1 MCCLLFSLIKLSAL
15 LIEKSMPKPKC
26 ISYLFYV
33 GFHLFFVYFL
43 VLTFT
48 PRMCSIKCHFLSTPF
63 YQGFWVVSTSED
75 EVSEL
80 KSYESGG
87 NESSENEEISKE
99 ESEEVSEEE
108 ESVNDVEVMEIL
120 EQAEAHKQDQSKMQ
134 LEPVSMDK
142 SDNINNVKVDNLRI
156 ETTSNSANES
166 EKKVC
171 I

>member
-1 MCCLLFSLIKLSAL
+1 
-15 LIEKSMPKPKC
+15 MPKPKC
-26 ISYLFYV
+26 ISYLFSV

-87 NESSENEEISKE
+87 NEEISKE

-156 ETTSNSANES
+156 ETTLKSANES

>member
-48 PRMCSIKCHFLSTPF
+48 PRMCSIKCNFLSTPF

-99 ESEEVSEEE
+99 ESEKVSEEE

-120 EQAEAHKQDQSKMQ
+120 EQAEAHKQ
-134 LEPVSMDK
+134 EPVSMDK
-142 SDNINNVKVDNLRI
+142 SDNIKNAKVDNLRI
-156 ETTSNSANES
+156 ETTLKSAEES